1 MWATRLSRRR
11 PAEVRTDHGRHARG
25 YGLSMTR
32 SARHVNLASRP
43 NGAPVPENFE
53 VVEAEVP
60 AAQDGEI
67 VVANRF
73 MSVDP
78 YMRGRMN
85 DVKSYVPPFQIGE
98 PLAGG
103 AVGQV
108 IESNSPDIAV
118 GDHVVHGLGWREIAV
133 LPASQAQPA
142 ANVDGV
148 SLSAN
153 LGVLGMPGMTAYAG
167 LLDVASFKEG
177 DVVFVSGA
185 AGAVGSL
192 VGQLAKLKGA
202 SLVVGSAGS
211 DEKVAWLTEEL
222 GYDTAFNYKSG
233 PVATQL
239 FAAAPDGIDV
249 YFDNVGGDHLQA
261 ALHSLNVHGRVALCG
276 AISMYNNTEPAP
288 GPNNLSL
295 AIGKRLNLR
304 GFIVSDHADM
314 RDDFVREVGGWLADG
329 TIKAEETV
337 MHGIESAGDAFIGLL
352 AGANTGKMVVEL

>member
-1 MWATRLSRRR
+1 
-11 PAEVRTDHGRHARG
+11 
-25 YGLSMTR
+25 MTR

-103 AVGQV
+103 AVGEV

-177 DVVFVSGA
+177 DAVFVSGA

-192 VGQLAKLKGA
+192 VGQLAKLKRA

-222 GYDTAFNYKSG
+222 GYDTAFNYKSD
-233 PVATQL
+233 PVAGQL
-239 FAAAPDGIDV
+239 FSAAPNGIDV

-261 ALHSLNVHGRVALCG
+261 ALHALNVHGRVALCG

-288 GPNNLSL
+288 GPNNL
-295 AIGKRLNLR
+295 
-304 GFIVSDHADM
+304 
-314 RDDFVREVGGWLADG
+314 
-329 TIKAEETV
+329 
-337 MHGIESAGDAFIGLL
+337 
-352 AGANTGKMVVEL
+352 